1 MNIAKMM
8 QQANKMQ
15 SDVKALQ
22 ERLNQTEIDHSQ
34 SGVAVKLIVGSKQLK
49 SLSID
54 ASLIDPSDKETL
66 EDVILAAINQAQT
79 KAEEMSASETQKI
92 MGGLQLPAGMKL
104 PF

>member
-22 ERLNQTEIDHSQ
+22 DRLNQTDIEHTQ
-34 SGVAVKLIVGSKQLK
+34 SGVAVKLVVGTKQLK

-54 ASLIDPSDKETL
+54 ASLIDPNDKETL
-66 EDVILAAINQAQT
+66 EDVLVAVLNQAQA
-79 KAEEMSASETQKI
+79 KADEMSAEETQKI
-92 MGGLQLPAGMKL
+92 MGGLKLPAGMKL

>member
-22 ERLNQTEIDHSQ
+22 EKLNQTEIEHSQ
-34 SGVAVKLIVGSKQLK
+34 SGVTVKMIVGTKKLK
-49 SLSID
+49 SIALD
-54 ASLIDPSDKETL
+54 AGLMDDKETL
-66 EDVILAAINQAQT
+66 EDLLVAVLNST
-79 KAEEMSASETQKI
+79 VDKAEEMSAAETQKI

>member
-15 SDVKALQ
+15 NDVKALQ
-22 ERLNQTEIDHSQ
+22 EKLNQTDIDSNL
-34 SGVAVKLIVGSKQLK
+34 SGIAITMTVGTKQLK
-49 SLSID
+49 KLSID
-54 ASLIDPSDKETL
+54 AGLIDPTDKETL
-66 EDVILAAINQAQT
+66 EDLLIAAINQAQV
-79 KAEEMSASETQKI
+79 KADEMSAAETQKI

>member
-22 ERLNQTEIDHSQ
+22 ERLNQTEIEHTQ
-34 SGVAVKLIVGSKQLK
+34 SGVSVKIIAGSKQMK

-54 ASLIDPSDKETL
+54 ASLIDPTDKETL
-66 EDVILAAINQAQT
+66 EDVLVAVINAVQT

-92 MGGLQLPAGMKL
+92 MGGLQLPPGMKL

>member
-22 ERLNQTEIDHSQ
+22 ERLNQTEIEHSQ
-34 SGVAVKLIVGSKQLK
+34 SGIAVKLIVGNKQLK

-54 ASLIDPSDKETL
+54 ATLIDPNDKETL
-66 EDVILAAINQAQT
+66 EDVLVAVINQAQS
-79 KAEEMSASETQKI
+79 KADDLSATETQKI
-92 MGGLQLPAGMKL
+92 MGGLQLPTGMKL

>member
-15 SDVKALQ
+15 NDVKALQ
-22 ERLNQTEIDHSQ
+22 EKLNQTDIDSTL
-34 SGVAVKLIVGSKQLK
+34 SGIAITMTVGTKQLK
-49 SLSID
+49 KLSID
-54 ASLIDPSDKETL
+54 AGLIDPTDKETL
-66 EDVILAAINQAQT
+66 EDLLIAAINQAQV
-79 KAEEMSASETQKI
+79 KADEMSAAETQKI

>member
-15 SDVKALQ
+15 NDVKILQ
-22 ERLNQTEIDHSQ
+22 EKLNQTEVESSL
-34 SGVAVKLIVGSKQLK
+34 SGIAIKMIVGSKQLK
-49 SLSID
+49 GLTID

-66 EDVILAAINQAQT
+66 EDLLVAAINQAQA
-79 KAEEMSASETQKI
+79 KAEEISASETQKI